1 MSSLRTFKKTF
12 DRLRPDESGNLPLDQ
27 VVPFFEAYTR
37 KIGIGAFHPKMVKK
51 EMLKHVLSKNYDD
64 HFSLEGEY
72 RPVASRA
79 TPLDG
84 DHVLRELL
92 GSGRR
97 GELSTESSD
106 TESEPERHH
115 HRVHHRR
122 HRPSFH
128 HFTPSELEDEIAAIY
143 ELRKTS
149 SSESDFDEEKRGR
162 RHGHPSRR
170 HHSGHLKH
178 GMSGGEAEHR
188 HGAPLNRTTVT
199 GITDVTEESATE
211 AMTTVTAASP
221 ATTTTAFPTATPNIV
236 TEAAPCRT
244 ITDPTTPWR
253 NTATTIVVEVTPK
266 PRRITTTIPAL
277 EVFLA
282 TGTTVTATNPPAP
295 RPNVVGATTAVDLKN
310 LPARLQDSSK
320 HTTTTTHPTT
330 PTALLLGSALL
341 ADDIASPAPKM
352 SSTDIAIME
361 APTPTVTTIIITGI
375 TVTMSTI
382 ILTDTAMTIIMVT
395 AAVSPSALLPP
406 PEPSTKQKGSLAH
419 TNSSEQEMLSYLD
432 LRILFILSD
441 VARHSDPF
449 FCYMQKCH

>member
-64 HFSLEGEY
+64 HFSLEDGE
-72 RPVASRA
+72 
-79 TPLDG
+79 
-84 DHVLRELL
+84 HVLRELL

-188 HGAPLNRTTVT
+188 HGGHSKVRRHRSLSAS
-199 GITDVTEESATE
+199 ESDYDRGHRCSE
-211 AMTTVTAASP
+211 AEGRHGHRSRSVSRHMK
-221 ATTTTAFPTATPNIV
+221 
-236 TEAAPCRT
+236 R
-244 ITDPTTPWR
+244 
-253 NTATTIVVEVTPK
+253 
-266 PRRITTTIPAL
+266 
-277 EVFLA
+277 
-282 TGTTVTATNPPAP
+282 G
-295 RPNVVGATTAVDLKN
+295 
-310 LPARLQDSSK
+310 
-320 HTTTTTHPTT
+320 H
-330 PTALLLGSALL
+330 
-341 ADDIASPAPKM
+341 M
-352 SSTDIAIME
+352 SSSEME
-361 APTPTVTTIIITGI
+361 SRGQRYGGQ
-375 TVTMSTI
+375 SKGRRGR
-382 ILTDTAMTIIMVT
+382 
-395 AAVSPSALLPP
+395 SPSASKSAQFRCPFLDRQIRRNQS
-406 PEPSTKQKGSLAH
+406 PSGGDFGHKGRGNIFDIKGRSNFGEFMKVHHGNRMREALQCPFIMH
-419 TNSSEQEMLSYLD
+419 VLRHHLHLEDTNYEGERRRHSRMECGRHGHGGGRRLSFRVVSSSESE
-432 LRILFILSD
+432 R
-441 VARHSDPF
+441 
-449 FCYMQKCH
+449 